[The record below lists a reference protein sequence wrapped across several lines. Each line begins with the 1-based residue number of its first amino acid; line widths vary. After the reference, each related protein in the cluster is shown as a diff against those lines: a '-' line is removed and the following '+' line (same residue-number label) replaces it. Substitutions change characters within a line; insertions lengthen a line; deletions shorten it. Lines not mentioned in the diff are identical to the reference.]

1 MFSEIIKKY
10 DIVTLKDSGF
20 LRGDWFIG
28 SALMAHDYES
38 LKEGIYFYP
47 QETIW
52 TRILDLEYIN
62 PYWEIYNQTYNFL
75 LVNKQDSLAMNFLT
89 SLLRE
94 IEVISSKTLDFVVIT
109 SNEHLIRNLIDRDY
123 YIITKEIPFFIENSK
138 VGNYFKIFVKNGGQ
152 FIPIIDCTEFKI
164 QSKKYF
170 EININKFYLKLLDY
184 FLHGEIPEKFKFFGN
199 TSNFNIESLFLKF
212 IDSQENIRVVS
223 LLDCLIQLSSK
234 NIEISG
240 NYKGHT
246 VKKILKKFALYSVIT
261 KLDIT
266 KVNHLLRNDYIY
278 FLMKEIDN
286 ITKKY
291 PKLIQKYPRDILSD
305 RYGITNE
312 VYRYLIGENL
322 HIKINHKLD
331 EVRYFTDIPF
341 IDTSLS
347 IEEFDKIVSKIL
359 KIKVGG

>member
-1 MFSEIIKKY
+1 
-10 DIVTLKDSGF
+10 
-20 LRGDWFIG
+20 
-28 SALMAHDYES
+28 
-38 LKEGIYFYP
+38 
-47 QETIW
+47 
-52 TRILDLEYIN
+52 
-62 PYWEIYNQTYNFL
+62 
-75 LVNKQDSLAMNFLT
+75 
-89 SLLRE
+89 
-94 IEVISSKTLDFVVIT
+94 
-109 SNEHLIRNLIDRDY
+109 
-123 YIITKEIPFFIENSK
+123 
-138 VGNYFKIFVKNGGQ
+138 
-152 FIPIIDCTEFKI
+152 
-164 QSKKYF
+164 
-170 EININKFYLKLLDY
+170 
-184 FLHGEIPEKFKFFGN
+184 
-199 TSNFNIESLFLKF
+199 
-212 IDSQENIRVVS
+212 
-223 LLDCLIQLSSK
+223 K